1 MTRPLPGPTE
11 PYCFDTLGRR
21 NRKSRHVVIDGRVYN
36 SISTAAQLNGIHR
49 NTLSAALA
57 RGMRRYGGHSIG
69 YATAAG
75 RGECRT
81 AQI

>member
-11 PYCFDTLGRR
+11 PYCFDAVGRR
-21 NRKSRHVVIDGRVYN
+21 NRKSRHVIVDGRVYN

-57 RGMRRYGGHSIG
+57 HGMRRYRGMQIS
-69 YATAAG
+69 YAESA
-75 RGECRT
+75 
-81 AQI
+81 